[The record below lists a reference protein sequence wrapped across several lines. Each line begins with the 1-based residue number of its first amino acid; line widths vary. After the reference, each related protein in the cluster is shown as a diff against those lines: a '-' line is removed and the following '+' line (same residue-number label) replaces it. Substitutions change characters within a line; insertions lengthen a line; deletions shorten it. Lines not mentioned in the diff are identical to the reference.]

1 MAKCSFSK
9 RGSELRV
16 RPAVLAGVLMLSL
29 AAPAVSA
36 AATVYKGRMFTG
48 GGAASPAAVNVRI
61 VVDSTTTVEE
71 AARLNET
78 IGKGDWDA
86 VLELFR
92 SMPKGSIQFTGA
104 AGLKI
109 SCGIITE
116 EVKPDGGSRVVLVAR
131 GQPVDP
137 YASRRFFGPFIFL
150 VVALDLDASG
160 KGEGKAYDEA
170 SFKFT
175 ADGKA
180 VPEGSVST
188 PKVFSNIRR
197 EK

>member
-1 MAKCSFSK
+1 MAKRSLSGPRSR
-9 RGSELRV
+9 RGASS
-16 RPAVLAGVLMLSL
+16 AVLATAVALTL
-29 AAPAVSA
+29 AAPAVTA

-61 VVDSTTTVEE
+61 VVDSTTTLEE
-71 AARLNET
+71 AARLNEA
-78 IGKGDWDA
+78 IGQGDWDA
-86 VLELFR
+86 FLKVFG
-92 SMPKGSIQFTGA
+92 SMPKGSLQFTGA

-109 SCGIITE
+109 PCHIITE
-116 EVKPDGGSRVVLVAR
+116 EVKPDGGSRVVLIAR

-170 SFKFT
+170 SFKFSP
-175 ADGKA
+175 DGKA
-180 VPEGSVST
+180 IPVGSVST
-188 PKVFSNIRR
+188 PKVFANVRR

>member
-1 MAKCSFSK
+1 MANGSIPR
-9 RGSELRV
+9 RGFCRRARSV
-16 RPAVLAGVLMLSL
+16 ML
-29 AAPAVSA
+29 AAVVALSV
-36 AATVYKGRMFTG
+36 AATAVAAGPTVYRARMFTG

-61 VVDSTTTVEE
+61 VVDSTTTLEE
-71 AARLNET
+71 ASRINEA

-86 VLELFR
+86 FLELFR
-92 SMPKGSIQFTGA
+92 SMPKGSIQFTGS

-109 SCGIITE
+109 PCGIVTE

-137 YASRRFFGPFIFL
+137 FATRRFFGPFIFL
-150 VVALDLDASG
+150 VVTLDLDASG

-170 SFKFT
+170 GFSFT
-175 ADGKA
+175 PAGKV
-180 VPEGSVST
+180 VPGGSVST
-188 PKVFSNIRR
+188 PKVFSNVRR